1 VLRLAPGVTLA
12 LFLAPLLTGLA
23 GTVLP
28 AFGYCPP
35 LGHHDISLQPWRD
48 LFGTPGVMHSVA
60 LTILVGFGATM
71 ISLACAI
78 GLVALMVRKPV
89 WVRLEA
95 AISPLLATPHVAIA
109 IGFAFLI
116 APSGWI
122 ARLISPELTG
132 WTRPPDLLLL
142 RDPYGLSFLAGLAL
156 KEIPYLVL
164 MIVASSR
171 QVPVTALISTGRSLG
186 YSFAASWVLLVLPLL
201 YRQIRLPVYA
211 VLAFALSV
219 VEVGLILAPSQ
230 PPPLPVLATRWF
242 LDQSLDRY
250 LPACAAAV
258 LQLVIVV
265 LSILAWHAGEVV
277 AGRLVRLRCETGHRR
292 SSAAA
297 FLLMASSI
305 GTLSILVSLW
315 SLVVLGVWS
324 VTRTW
329 TFPENLPETWTLAI
343 WTSRAV
349 MQALVGRTAFIALCA
364 TLIAMALSIACLE
377 NERRRG
383 IAPRA
388 GILWLLYLPLLVP
401 QVAFLFGAQIV
412 ILRLGWD
419 ATLAAVIW
427 SHLLF
432 VLPYVFLSLA
442 DPYRALNPRFA
453 QIAASLGA
461 TPAASLRRVV
471 LPILLK
477 PVLVA
482 FAIGFSVSVALY
494 LPTLFAGAGRVAT
507 LTTEA
512 VTLSAG
518 ADRRIVSA
526 VSVLQALLPLVV
538 YGLAIVVPLTAF
550 RNRRLLR

>member
-1 VLRLAPGVTLA
+1 MLRLAPGVTLA
-12 LFLAPLLTGLA
+12 LFLTPLLTGLA

-28 AFGYCPP
+28 AFGYFPP
-35 LGHHDISLQPWRD
+35 LGHHDVSLQPWRD
-48 LFGTPGVMHSVA
+48 LFGTPGVMHSIA
-60 LTILVGFGATM
+60 LTILVGLGATM
-71 ISLACAI
+71 VSLACAI

-171 QVPVTALISTGRSLG
+171 QVPVAALISTGRSLG
-186 YSFAASWVLLVLPLL
+186 YSFAASWILLVLPLL

-211 VLAFALSV
+211 VLAFTLSV

-265 LSILAWHAGEVV
+265 LSIIAWRAGEAA
-277 AGRLVRLRCETGHRR
+277 AGRLVRRRCETGHRR

-297 FLLMASSI
+297 FLLAASSI
-305 GTLSILVSLW
+305 GTLSIIVSLW
-315 SLVVLGVWS
+315 SLAVLGVWS
-324 VTRTW
+324 VARTW
-329 TFPENLPETWTLAI
+329 TFPEDLPESWTLAI
-343 WTSRAV
+343 WTGRAD
-349 MQALVGRTAFIALCA
+349 MLALAGRTAFIALCA

-383 IAPRA
+383 ITPRA
-388 GILWLLYLPLLVP
+388 GILWLLYFPLLVP
-401 QVAFLFGAQIV
+401 QVAFLFGAQIA

-461 TPAASLRRVV
+461 TPAARLRRVV

-477 PVLVA
+477 PILVA

-518 ADRRIVSA
+518 VDRRIVSA
-526 VSVLQALLPLVV
+526 VSLLQALLPLVV

>member
-23 GTVLP
+23 GTILP
-28 AFGYCPP
+28 AFGYFPP
-35 LGHHDISLQPWRD
+35 LGHYDISLQPWRD
-48 LFGTPGVMHSVA
+48 LFGTPGVMRSIA
-60 LTILVGFGATM
+60 LTVLVGFGAT
-71 ISLACAI
+71 IVSLACAV
-78 GLVALMVRKPV
+78 GLVALMVRRPA
-89 WVRLEA
+89 WARLEP

-116 APSGWI
+116 APSGWV
-122 ARLISPELTG
+122 ARLVSPELTG

-142 RDPYGLSFLAGLAL
+142 RDPYGLSFLTGLVL
-156 KEIPYLVL
+156 KEVPYLVL
-164 MIVASSR
+164 MIVASAR
-171 QVPVTALISTGRSLG
+171 QVPIAALTSAGRSMG
-186 YSFAASWVLLVLPLL
+186 YSFAASWTLLVLPLL

-258 LQLVIVV
+258 LQLAIVAF
-265 LSILAWHAGEVV
+265 SILMWRAGEVAV
-277 AGRLVRLRCETGHRR
+277 GVLVRLRCETGHRR
-292 SSAAA
+292 SSAPA
-297 FLLMASSI
+297 FLLATSSL
-305 GTLSILVSLW
+305 GTLSIIASLW

-324 VTRTW
+324 VARTW
-329 TFPENLPETWTLAI
+329 AFPENLPERWTLAI
-343 WTSRAV
+343 WTGRAD
-349 MQALVGRTAFIALCA
+349 MQALVGRTAAIALCA
-364 TLIAMALSIACLE
+364 TLIAMVLSIACLE

-383 IAPRA
+383 ITPRA
-388 GILWLLYLPLLVP
+388 GALWLLYLPLLVP
-401 QVAFLFGAQIV
+401 QVAFLFGAQMV

-442 DPYRALNPRFA
+442 DPYRALNSRFA

-461 TPAASLRRVV
+461 TPAATLCRVV

-477 PVLVA
+477 PILVA

-526 VSVLQALLPLVV
+526 VSLLQAVLPLVI
-538 YGLAIVVPLTAF
+538 YGLAIIVPLTTF

>member
-28 AFGYCPP
+28 AFGYFPP

-48 LFGTPGVMHSVA
+48 LFGTPGVMHSVV
-60 LTILVGFGATM
+60 LTVLVGFGATM
-71 ISLACAI
+71 VSLACAI

-95 AISPLLATPHVAIA
+95 VISPLLATPHVAIA

-186 YSFAASWVLLVLPLL
+186 YSFATSWVLLVLPLL

-230 PPPLPVLATRWF
+230 PPPIPVLATRWF

-265 LSILAWHAGEVV
+265 LSIFAWRAGEVA
-277 AGRLVRLRCETGHRR
+277 AGRLVRLRCETGRRR

-297 FLLMASSI
+297 FLLTASSI
-305 GTLSILVSLW
+305 GTVSIVVSLW
-315 SLVVLGVWS
+315 SLVVLGIWS
-324 VTRTW
+324 VARTW
-329 TFPENLPETWTLAI
+329 TFPESLPETWTLAI
-343 WTSRAV
+343 WTGRAD
-349 MQALVGRTAFIALCA
+349 MQALVSRTAFIAVCA

-383 IAPRA
+383 IAPRT

-518 ADRRIVSA
+518 ADRRMVSA
-526 VSVLQALLPLVV
+526 VSLLQALLPLVV